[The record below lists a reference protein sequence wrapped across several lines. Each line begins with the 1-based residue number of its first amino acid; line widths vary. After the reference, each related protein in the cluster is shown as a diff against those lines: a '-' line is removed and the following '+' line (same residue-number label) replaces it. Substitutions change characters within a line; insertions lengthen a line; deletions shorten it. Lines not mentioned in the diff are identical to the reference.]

1 MMRVVNSLVS
11 AVVPQRLRVWTRL
24 SQQLPPAERL
34 TATTRDGQQLALW
47 RVRPSGASRG
57 AVFLL
62 HGLGANRFAFH
73 WPERSFAAFL
83 AAEGFDAYVGEL
95 RGAGESA
102 PGLTS
107 WDFHDYLE
115 YDVPAFLERAR
126 ESSGHARV
134 HFVGH
139 SMGGILAMCH
149 SITTGGSELL
159 SATALGS
166 ALDYCIGV
174 SGFEP
179 IKRVRPVLQRMN
191 AVPWGVAM
199 QAISPLLAR
208 ISDPLAGFNFHP
220 DNCEPAIVRQVYANV
235 FGPIPTALLASLATG
250 LDPGGLT
257 SRAGEAFQARA
268 SQHKTPLL
276 MIAASDD
283 RQCPTAA
290 TEATAKAIGA
300 RLLHFGPKHGHR
312 AEYGHFDL
320 LLGKHAP
327 DEVWPAVLQ
336 WLTDRSRPSGTLSQS
351 AAAPRR
357 GAP

>member
-1 MMRVVNSLVS
+1 MIVPWLVS
-11 AVVPQRLRVWTRL
+11 ALVPEQLRVWTRL
-24 SQQLPPAERL
+24 TKRLPPAERL
-34 TATTRDGQQLALW
+34 TATTGDGQQLALW
-47 RVRPSGASRG
+47 RVRPSGKSRG

-73 WPERSFAAFL
+73 WPGRSFAEYL
-83 AAEGFDAYVGEL
+83 AAYGFDAYVGEL

-102 PGLTS
+102 PELTS

-115 YDVPAFLERAR
+115 QDVPAFLERVR
-126 ESSGHARV
+126 EVSGHSSV

-149 SITTGGSELL
+149 SIATGDSGVL

-179 IKRVRPVLQRMN
+179 IKKVRPVLQRMN

-220 DNCEPAIVRQVYANV
+220 DNAEPALVRQVYANT

-257 SRAGEAFQARA
+257 SRAGEAFQAKA
-268 SQHKTPLL
+268 SQLKTPLL

-283 RQCPTAA
+283 RQCPNLA
-290 TEATAKAIGA
+290 TEATAKATGA
-300 RLLHFGPKHGHR
+300 KLLHFGERHGHR
-312 AEYGHFDL
+312 SEYGHFDL
-320 LLGKHAP
+320 LLGRNAP
-327 DEVWPAVLQ
+327 DEVWPAVLK
-336 WLTDRSRPSGTLSQS
+336 WLDERSEP
-351 AAAPRR
+351 
-357 GAP
+357 